1 MGAKPYAL
9 YNENDEHA
17 ADWLENLIA
26 LGVIAPG
33 IVDRRSVEDLRGDD
47 LRGFRQVHLFAG
59 IGVWSYS
66 LRRAG
71 ISDDTAVWTGSCPCQ
86 PFSAA
91 GKGAGMDDER
101 HLWPAV
107 LHLLGECRPD
117 IFLGEQVASAD
128 GLGWLDLVQTDLE
141 AASYAIGSV
150 DTCSAGSGAPHI
162 RQRLRFSAYDIRS
175 ASSRR
180 SDLSILRRDFGSGLR
195 GRIIASDNSTI
206 VELGNSHGDGT
217 GRNGRGV
224 CRSLNRKNG
233 EPGADDASASSA
245 IGGMDY
251 SFSEGLEGFRSGHIS
266 ETGQRQRATGSTPTT
281 GEFGRLADDR
291 CKHGIGRPEA
301 ERPTQTRSG
310 EWQQSPVYDQS
321 CCIVERL
328 AHVDDDQQRQGRDTG
343 GASGEGIWSEPR
355 GRDEFDGMVD
365 THRGGEGATTGS
377 DREDCTGSPRET
389 RSDDSAAL
397 SLRTGSIGRVAD
409 ADTGQFPEE
418 GRGSQRRVGAAGTGR
433 LDEGV
438 FVGRIERPGPTNGFW
453 RDADWLFCR
462 DGKWR
467 PVEPCTF
474 PLVDGAAFRLGSGSA
489 FEGKSRQG
497 MLKGYGNAVDA
508 EATRVFIEACAD
520 FFADLDARR
529 VKAELIGD
537 LL

>member
-33 IVDRRSVEDLRGDD
+33 IVDRRSIEDLRGDD

-107 LHLLGECRPD
+107 LHLLRECRPD
-117 IFLGEQVASAD
+117 IFLGEQVASSD

-141 AASYAIGSV
+141 AASYAIGAV

-162 RQRLRFSAYDIRS
+162 RQRLRFSAYDIRFAAGRLDNLVS
-175 ASSRR
+175 YRR
-180 SDLSILRRDFGSGLR
+180 LERRRNHREHERL
-195 GRIIASDNSTI
+195 IA
-206 VELGNSHGDGT
+206 
-217 GRNGRGV
+217 
-224 CRSLNRKNG
+224 
-233 EPGADDASASSA
+233 DATSA
-245 IGGMDY
+245 IGRLDDSLGARLERLGGGY
-251 SFSEGLEGFRSGHIS
+251 SS
-266 ETGQRQRATGSTPTT
+266 ETGQRERAAGSASET
-281 GEFGRLADDR
+281 GEFGGLADNDR
-291 CKHGIGRPEA
+291 LDDDGTGHRAGVEGGQR
-301 ERPTQTRSG
+301 ERPAALCG
-310 EWQQSPVYDQS
+310 FDDL
-321 CCIVERL
+321 ERL
-328 AHVDDDQQRQGRDTG
+328 AHDDDDQQRQRGNTG
-343 GASGEGIWSEPR
+343 GASGEGIRFEPC
-355 GRDEFDGMVD
+355 GCDELDRMAD
-365 THRGGEGATTGS
+365 S
-377 DREDCTGSPRET
+377 D
-389 RSDDSAAL
+389 A
-397 SLRTGSIGRVAD
+397 
-409 ADTGQFPEE
+409 GQFPEE
-418 GRGSQRRVGAAGTGR
+418 GWRPQRRVVPAGTGR

-453 RDADWLFCR
+453 RDSDWLFCR

-474 PLVDGAAFRLGSGSA
+474 PLVDGTAFRLGSGSA

-508 EATRVFIEACAD
+508 EATRVFIKACAD

>member
-107 LHLLGECRPD
+107 LHLLRECRPD
-117 IFLGEQVASAD
+117 IFLGEQVASTD

-141 AASYAIGSV
+141 AASYAIGAV

-162 RQRLRFSAYDIRS
+162 RQRLRFSAYNTRPSTDRVKHPS
-175 ASSRR
+175 RHRWNEWWAKSSEWGAVGGRGSMR
-180 SDLSILRRDFGSGLR
+180 LADQPHIGRDFGSGHCRSQQAEL
-195 GRIIASDNSTI
+195 GRFIASDDSGTI
-206 VELGNSHGDGT
+206 GLDH
-217 GRNGRGV
+217 R
-224 CRSLNRKNG
+224 L
-233 EPGADDASASSA
+233 
-245 IGGMDY
+245 
-251 SFSEGLEGFRSGHIS
+251 SEGLEGLRSGYSS
-266 ETGQRQRATGSTPTT
+266 ETGQRERATGSASET
-281 GEFGRLADDR
+281 GEFGGLAYHDCVDDDGAGYR
-291 CKHGIGRPEA
+291 AGVEGGQR
-301 ERPTQTRSG
+301 ERPAAVCRL
-310 EWQQSPVYDQS
+310 DDL
-321 CCIVERL
+321 ERL
-328 AHVDDDQQRQGRDTG
+328 AYDDDDQQRQRRNTG
-343 GASGEGIWSEPR
+343 GPSGEGVWSEPC
-355 GRDEFDGMVD
+355 GCDELDRMVD
-365 THRGGEGATTGS
+365 TDRSRAGETSGGN
-377 DREDCTGSPRET
+377 REDRTRASREA
-389 RSDDSAAL
+389 RADDGAAL
-397 SLRTGSIGRVAD
+397 SLRTGAIGGLAD

-418 GRGSQRRVGAAGTGR
+418 GRGSQPRVGSAGAGR

-438 FVGRIERPGPTNGFW
+438 FVGRIERAGPTNGFW

-508 EATRVFIEACAD
+508 EATRIFIEACAD
-520 FFADLDARR
+520 FFAHLDARR
-529 VKAELIGD
+529 VTAELIGD

>member
-107 LHLLGECRPD
+107 LHLLRECRPD
-117 IFLGEQVASAD
+117 IFLGEQVASSD

-141 AASYAIGSV
+141 AASYAIGAV
-150 DTCSAGSGAPHI
+150 DTCSASVGAPHI
-162 RQRLRFSAYDIRS
+162 RQRLRFVAHDLRSSAGGLQHAESDRWLERGTKPSGRSLASGRGSMRMADCESFGSANGSSVIRGSGQIS
-175 ASSRR
+175 ATAKPFERVGDRR
-180 SDLSILRRDFGSGLR
+180 S
-195 GRIIASDNSTI
+195 T
-206 VELGNSHGDGT
+206 
-217 GRNGRGV
+217 
-224 CRSLNRKNG
+224 
-233 EPGADDASASSA
+233 
-245 IGGMDY
+245 GGM
-251 SFSEGLEGFRSGHIS
+251 
-266 ETGQRQRATGSTPTT
+266 
-281 GEFGRLADDR
+281 ADCDSD
-291 CKHGIGRPEA
+291 E
-301 ERPTQTRSG
+301 
-310 EWQQSPVYDQS
+310 
-321 CCIVERL
+321 
-328 AHVDDDQQRQGRDTG
+328 QRQGGNAG
-343 GASGEGIWSEPR
+343 GAQGEGVWPKSGRR
-355 GRDEFDGMVD
+355 GQSVGMVD
-365 THRGGEGATTGS
+365 TNGTRSEARLSEAMEREKGNSGFHDDGGSGLLRSGEGQSVSVGMA
-377 DREDCTGSPRET
+377 
-389 RSDDSAAL
+389 DSNDGQL
-397 SLRTGSIGRVAD
+397 SVSR
-409 ADTGQFPEE
+409 
-418 GRGSQRRVGAAGTGR
+418 RGSQGRNGSTAVDAEFVGAS
-433 LDEGV
+433 
-438 FVGRIERPGPTNGFW
+438 PTNGFW

-474 PLVDGAAFRLGSGSA
+474 PLVDGTAFRLGSGSA

-508 EATRVFIEACAD
+508 EATRIFIEACAD
-520 FFADLDARR
+520 FFAHLDARR
-529 VKAELIGD
+529 VTAELIGD

>member
-47 LRGFRQVHLFAG
+47 LRGFRQVHFFAG

-107 LHLLGECRPD
+107 LHLLRECRPD
-117 IFLGEQVASAD
+117 VFLGEQVASSD

-141 AASYAIGSV
+141 AASYVIGAV

-162 RQRLRFSAYDIRS
+162 RQRLRFSAYDTRS
-175 ASSRR
+175 TAGRVQHAASDRR
-180 SDLSILRRDFGSGLR
+180 FEWWTKSGEWSALSGRGSLRLADQPHIGRDFGSRHRRNEQGEL
-195 GRIIASDNSTI
+195 GRSIASDDS
-206 VELGNSHGDGT
+206 
-217 GRNGRGV
+217 
-224 CRSLNRKNG
+224 
-233 EPGADDASASSA
+233 GAIRPDHRL
-245 IGGMDY
+245 
-251 SFSEGLEGFRSGHIS
+251 SEGLEGLRSGYSS
-266 ETGQRQRATGSTPTT
+266 ETRQRERAVGSAS
-281 GEFGRLADDR
+281 EASELGRLADHDR
-291 CKHGIGRPEA
+291 LNDDGTGPRAGVEGGQR
-301 ERPTQTRSG
+301 ERPAAVCG
-310 EWQQSPVYDQS
+310 LDDL
-321 CCIVERL
+321 ERL
-328 AHVDDDQQRQGRDTG
+328 AHDDDDQQRQGRDTG
-343 GASGEGIWSEPR
+343 GTASEGVRSEPR
-355 GRDEFDGMVD
+355 GCDELDRMAD
-365 THRGGEGATTGS
+365 TN
-377 DREDCTGSPRET
+377 
-389 RSDDSAAL
+389 
-397 SLRTGSIGRVAD
+397 
-409 ADTGQFPEE
+409 TGQFPEA
-418 GRGSQRRVGAAGTGR
+418 GRRSQRRVGPAGTGR

-474 PLVDGAAFRLGSGSA
+474 PLVDGTAFRLGSGSA

>member
-33 IVDRRSVEDLRGDD
+33 IVDRRSVEDLLGDD

-107 LHLLGECRPD
+107 LHLLRECRPD
-117 IFLGEQVASAD
+117 IFLGEQVASSD

-141 AASYAIGSV
+141 AASYAIGAV

-162 RQRLRFSAYDIRS
+162 RQRVRFSAYDTRPA
-175 ASSRR
+175 ASRMDNLVSHRR
-180 SDLSILRRDFGSGLR
+180 LERRRNHREHDRFV
-195 GRIIASDNSTI
+195 T
-206 VELGNSHGDGT
+206 GT
-217 GRNGRGV
+217 
-224 CRSLNRKNG
+224 
-233 EPGADDASASSA
+233 ASAFVRMANAAGVGRHWRAASEESA
-245 IGGMDY
+245 P
-251 SFSEGLEGFRSGHIS
+251 SR
-266 ETGQRQRATGSTPTT
+266 T
-281 GEFGRLADDR
+281 
-291 CKHGIGRPEA
+291 
-301 ERPTQTRSG
+301 
-310 EWQQSPVYDQS
+310 
-321 CCIVERL
+321 VERFERL
-328 AHVDDDQQRQGRDTG
+328 CDAG
-343 GASGEGIWSEPR
+343 GEASGNN
-355 GRDEFDGMVD
+355 
-365 THRGGEGATTGS
+365 
-377 DREDCTGSPRET
+377 REDCTRASREA
-389 RSDDSAAL
+389 RADDGAAL
-397 SLRTGSIGRVAD
+397 PLRTGSIDRMAD
-409 ADTGQFPEE
+409 ADPGQFQEE

-474 PLVDGAAFRLGSGSA
+474 PLVDGTAFRLGSGSA

-520 FFADLDARR
+520 FFAHLDARR
-529 VKAELIGD
+529 MTAELIGD

>member
-107 LHLLGECRPD
+107 LHLLRECRPD
-117 IFLGEQVASAD
+117 VFLGEQVASTD

-141 AASYAIGSV
+141 AASYAIGAV

-162 RQRLRFSAYDIRS
+162 RQRLRFSAYDTRS
-175 ASSRR
+175 AAGRVQYPSRYRWIEWWAKSSEWGAMRLADITGVAR
-180 SDLSILRRDFGSGLR
+180 HFGTGLR
-195 GRIIASDNSTI
+195 GAEQGECRRII
-206 VELGNSHGDGT
+206 
-217 GRNGRGV
+217 
-224 CRSLNRKNG
+224 
-233 EPGADDASASSA
+233 PADDGGA
-245 IGGMDY
+245 IGMDHRL
-251 SFSEGLEGFRSGHIS
+251 SEGLEGLRSGYSS
-266 ETGQRQRATGSTPTT
+266 ETGQRERTTGSASEA
-281 GEFGRLADDR
+281 GELGRLAHDD
-291 CKHGIGRPEA
+291 H
-301 ERPTQTRSG
+301 
-310 EWQQSPVYDQS
+310 
-321 CCIVERL
+321 
-328 AHVDDDQQRQGRDTG
+328 HQQRERRNTG
-343 GASGEGIWSEPR
+343 GPSGEGVWSEPC
-355 GRDEFDGMVD
+355 GCDELDRMVD
-365 THRGGEGATTGS
+365 TDRSRAGETSGGN
-377 DREDCTGSPRET
+377 REDRTRASREA
-389 RSDDSAAL
+389 RADDGAAL
-397 SLRTGSIGRVAD
+397 SLRTGAISSLAD
-409 ADTGQFPEE
+409 ADTGQFHEE
-418 GRGSQRRVGAAGTGR
+418 GRGSQRRVGSARAGR

-438 FVGRIERPGPTNGFW
+438 FVGRIERAGPTNGFW

-474 PLVDGAAFRLGSGSA
+474 PLVDGTAFRLGSGSA

-520 FFADLDARR
+520 FFAHLDARR
-529 VKAELIGD
+529 VTAELIGD

>member
-33 IVDRRSVEDLRGDD
+33 IVDRRSIEDLRGDD

-66 LRRAG
+66 LRCAG

-107 LHLLGECRPD
+107 LHLIRERRPD

-141 AASYAIGSV
+141 AAGYAIGAV

-162 RQRLRFSAYDIRS
+162 RQRLRFSAYDTRLVADGMGNS
-175 ASSRR
+175 DSSRSLPR
-180 SDLSILRRDFGSGLR
+180 SFGRLHRRKEGTGPRHGEFERSGHV
-195 GRIIASDNSTI
+195 

-217 GRNGRGV
+217 RRNCRGLR
-224 CRSLNRKNG
+224 CSLVREDGQPSAHNV
-233 EPGADDASASSA
+233 SASST
-245 IGGMDY
+245 IGGLDD
-251 SFSEGLEGFRSGHIS
+251 SLSEGLEGLGCRHSS
-266 ETGQRQRATGSTPTT
+266 ETGQWERAVGSAPEAS
-281 GEFGRLADDR
+281 EFGGLAYHDCVDDDGAGYR
-291 CKHGIGRPEA
+291 AGVEGGQR
-301 ERPTQTRSG
+301 ERPAAVCRL
-310 EWQQSPVYDQS
+310 DDL
-321 CCIVERL
+321 ERL
-328 AHVDDDQQRQGRDTG
+328 AHDDDDQQRQRRNTG
-343 GASGEGIWSEPR
+343 GPSGEGVRSEPS
-355 GRDEFDGMVD
+355 GCDEFDRM
-365 THRGGEGATTGS
+365 
-377 DREDCTGSPRET
+377 
-389 RSDDSAAL
+389 
-397 SLRTGSIGRVAD
+397 AD

-418 GRGSQRRVGAAGTGR
+418 RRGSQRRVGSARAGR

-474 PLVDGAAFRLGSGSA
+474 PLVDGTAFRLGSGSA

-508 EATRVFIEACAD
+508 EATRIFIEACAD
-520 FFADLDARR
+520 FFAHLDARR
-529 VKAELIGD
+529 VTAELIGD

>member
-9 YNENDEHA
+9 YNENDDHA

-33 IVDRRSVEDLRGDD
+33 IVDRRSIEDLRGDD

-101 HLWPAV
+101 HLWPAF
-107 LHLLGECRPD
+107 LHLIGECRPD
-117 IFLGEQVASAD
+117 IVLGEQVASAD

-141 AASYAIGSV
+141 AASYAIGAV

-175 ASSRR
+175 AASRMDNLVSHRRLERRRNHREHDRFVAGTTSAFGR
-180 SDLSILRRDFGSGLR
+180 SADLPLIGRNFGSGLCCDEQGER
-195 GRIIASDNSTI
+195 GRSIFTNGSTV
-206 VELGNSHGDGT
+206 VELGNPDGARSPARIPET
-217 GRNGRGV
+217 LEREERHAEINDHRG
-224 CRSLNRKNG
+224 CRLFR
-233 EPGADDASASSA
+233 PG
-245 IGGMDY
+245 
-251 SFSEGLEGFRSGHIS
+251 
-266 ETGQRQRATGSTPTT
+266 
-281 GEFGRLADDR
+281 
-291 CKHGIGRPEA
+291 
-301 ERPTQTRSG
+301 SG
-310 EWQQSPVYDQS
+310 ESQP
-321 CCIVERL
+321 CRL
-328 AHVDDDQQRQGRDTG
+328 AHDDDDQQRQGRDTG
-343 GASGEGIWSEPR
+343 STAREGFRSEPR
-355 GRDEFDGMVD
+355 GRDELNRMVD
-365 THRGGEGATTGS
+365 ADRGRTGTPTGS
-377 DREDCTGSPRET
+377 DREDCAGTSREA
-389 RSDDSAAL
+389 RPDDDTSL
-397 SLRTGSIGRVAD
+397 SLRTGSI
-409 ADTGQFPEE
+409 
-418 GRGSQRRVGAAGTGR
+418 GR

-438 FVGRIERPGPTNGFW
+438 FVGRIERPGPTNGIW

-462 DGKWR
+462 DDKWR
-467 PVEPCTF
+467 AVEPGTF
-474 PLVDGAAFRLGSGSA
+474 PLVDGSAFRLGSGSA

-497 MLKGYGNAVDA
+497 MLKGYGNAIDA
-508 EATRVFIEACAD
+508 EATRVFVEACAD